1 MYLTLHLASGL
12 DVNSIY
18 VFVFANH
25 LHSSKLLGVL
35 YLVHTLYF
43 SFIKLNS
50 PRSTLQTKS
59 KQADY
64 AEDDF
69 EIVENIKK

>member
-1 MYLTLHLASGL
+1 MYMKLHLASAF

-25 LHSSKLLGVL
+25 LHSSKASRCFVS
-35 YLVHTLYF
+35 TLYF
-43 SFIKLNS
+43 SYIKLNS

>member
-1 MYLTLHLASGL
+1 MYLYLPII
-12 DVNSIY
+12 SI
-18 VFVFANH
+18 
-25 LHSSKLLGVL
+25 LPKLLGVL

>member
-1 MYLTLHLASGL
+1 MYLYLPIICILP
-12 DVNSIY
+12 
-18 VFVFANH
+18 
-25 LHSSKLLGVL
+25 KLLGVL

-43 SFIKLNS
+43 SFIKLIRS

>member
-1 MYLTLHLASGL
+1 MYLYLPIICILP
-12 DVNSIY
+12 
-18 VFVFANH
+18 
-25 LHSSKLLGVL
+25 KLLGVL

-43 SFIKLNS
+43 SFIKLIHS
-50 PRSTLQTKS
+50 PRSNLQTKS